1 MKKFLYSFL
10 TLLVFGGTISSQCNN
25 PTFPTISANTN
36 TVCAGG
42 SVIFTRSGTSNI
54 GGFTGYEWI
63 YNTSSNSNCSSGTF
77 FSSISNPAPNN
88 ISWSFPTPGV
98 YTVRLRAVA
107 FSGQCANFWPN
118 GYCSFNPI
126 TITVYGPPTFS
137 LGSTTRYFCPG
148 MATSITP
155 TIVGGATTFQWRK
168 NNAAVTGATL
178 ATLSFSNPT
187 IADAGVY
194 NLVATS
200 SCGTATSAAITLTTI
215 TAGNILGVT
224 NALVG
229 TTNVYSTTAVA
240 GLTYS
245 WTQSGTSTITTAVTS
260 SSISVNAPN
269 TTSTYTIELS
279 RAVGTCVAT
288 SSVAVNVATCF
299 SLNPTVGLNHSSI
312 LCSGN
317 PVLLVCNYVPSGTI
331 VPTLFWS
338 GPNSF
343 TSSIAQPTITNS
355 SALNSGEYTLTID
368 NGGCPSSKT
377 VSLSVVP
384 SPTVTVS
391 ASSTNVCSGSTTTL
405 TASGA
410 QSYQWNP
417 GGGTTVDYIITPS
430 SNGNYSVTGTGS
442 FNCTS
447 EAVIS
452 IVVSPNPTITASTNV
467 NLLCPGD
474 NSTLTANGAVTYAWS
489 NGSVGNNVVISP
501 TINTTYTVVGTD
513 ANNCSGATTL
523 IQLVTE
529 CTGIEKNNVTNNS
542 VRLFPNPAKNLLNV
556 EFETEGTKTMEVFNE
571 IGQVV
576 LTSHTINKRA
586 QIDVSHLPNG
596 LYLIKTQTSYATHL
610 NRVIVN
616 H

>member
-1 MKKFLYSFL
+1 MKKCLFTFLSFL
-10 TLLVFGGTISSQCNN
+10 AICGTIRSQCTS
-25 PTFPTISANTN
+25 PTFPTIGANTT

-42 SVIFTRSGTSNI
+42 SVTFTRTGTSNI
-54 GGFTGYEWI
+54 GGFVGYEWI

-77 FSSISNPAPNN
+77 FSSLSNPATNN
-88 ISWSFPTPGV
+88 VSWTFPTPGV
-98 YTVRLRAVA
+98 YTIRLRAVA
-107 FSGQCANFWPN
+107 FSGQCATFFPN

-155 TIVGGATTFQWRK
+155 TIVGGATSFQWRK
-168 NNAAVTGATL
+168 NNVAVTGATL

-187 IADAGVY
+187 VADAGTY

-200 SCGTATSAAITLTTI
+200 SCGTATSAAITLTTV
-215 TAGNILGVT
+215 TPGNILGLT

-229 TTNVYSTTAVA
+229 TTNIYSTTAVA

-245 WTQSGTSTITTAVTS
+245 WSQSGTSTITSGVTS

-269 TTSTYTIELS
+269 MASNYTVELS
-279 RAVGTCVAT
+279 RSVGTCVAT

-299 SLNPTVGLNHSSI
+299 SLNPTVGLAHSSI

-317 PVLLVCNYVPSGTI
+317 PLLLICNYVPSGTI
-331 VPTLFWS
+331 IPTLLWT

-343 TSSIAQPTITNS
+343 TSSIAHPTIINS

-377 VSLSVVP
+377 VSISVVA

-391 ASSTNVCSGSTTTL
+391 ASSTMVCAGSSATL
-405 TASGA
+405 TAGGA
-410 QSYQWNP
+410 SSYQWNP
-417 GGGTTVDYIITPS
+417 GGNTTVDLVITPI
-430 SNGNYSVTGTGS
+430 SNGTYSVTGTGS
-442 FNCTS
+442 FNCSS
-447 EAVIS
+447 EATIP

-474 NSTLTANGAVTYAWS
+474 NSTLTASGAVTYAWS
-489 NGSVGNNVVISP
+489 NGGAGSNVVISP

-513 ANNCSGATTL
+513 ANNCSAATTL

-529 CTGIEKNNVTNNS
+529 CTSIEKNSAVNKS
-542 VRLFPNPAKNLLNV
+542 LQLFPNPAKNLLNV

-576 LTSHTINKRA
+576 LTSHTNNKRA
-586 QIDVSHLPNG
+586 QLDVSHLPNG
-596 LYLIKTQTSYATHL
+596 LYLIKTQTTSSTHL